1 MKGVFIEISPLMYN
15 VPYSRYNHQTKI
27 EAVYGYIFWHKMA
40 TKTLKVELARAD
52 IGYDELIKR
61 LAYIGITESYTCVA
75 SKINRGT
82 FSFIFFM
89 QCMKAADK
97 NTIILD

>member
-1 MKGVFIEISPLMYN
+1 MD
-15 VPYSRYNHQTKI
+15 TD
-27 EAVYGYIFWHKMA
+27 WHKMA
-40 TKTLKVELARAD
+40 TKTLKVELTRAD

-61 LAYIGITESYTCVA
+61 LDNIGITESYTGVA
-75 SKINRGT
+75 AKINRGT

-89 QCMKAADK
+89 QCMKAIDK